1 MTSSDITAIISG
13 EMTEKIPFVN
23 TAVWEVTILGR
34 TQRIVG
40 PNRSKAVT
48 EALNTFV
55 KENPGIDFSLSI
67 LRTKVR
73 TRLISREEL
82 LLEKALNG

>member
-1 MTSSDITAIISG
+1 MTSRNVTAIISG

-23 TAVWEVTILGR
+23 TAVWEVTILGQ
-34 TQRIVG
+34 TQRIMS

-55 KENPGIDFSLSI
+55 KENPEVDFSLSI

-73 TRLISREEL
+73 TRFISREEL
-82 LLEKALNG
+82 LLEQALNG